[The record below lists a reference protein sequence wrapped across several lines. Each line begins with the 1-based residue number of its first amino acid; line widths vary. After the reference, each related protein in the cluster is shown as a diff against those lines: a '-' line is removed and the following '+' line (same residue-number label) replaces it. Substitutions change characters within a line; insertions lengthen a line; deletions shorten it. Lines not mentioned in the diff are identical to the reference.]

1 MIGMRHMRRGSRGAV
16 VLTALAVTMFVLAP
30 FLLAHHHHSDI
41 SEDTRCAVCVFASA
55 HVAPAPTVCVIAPS
69 EMSFPLADAA
79 VVRQVASAHSLPW
92 SGRAPPQV

>member
-1 MIGMRHMRRGSRGAV
+1 MTGMRHIRRGSRVAAV
-16 VLTALAVTMFVLAP
+16 LAVLAATMFVLAP
-30 FLLAHHHHSDI
+30 FLLSHHHHSDI

-55 HVAPAPTVCVIAPS
+55 HVAPAPAVCVVAPS

-79 VVRQVASAHSLPW
+79 VVQQVSPAHSLPW